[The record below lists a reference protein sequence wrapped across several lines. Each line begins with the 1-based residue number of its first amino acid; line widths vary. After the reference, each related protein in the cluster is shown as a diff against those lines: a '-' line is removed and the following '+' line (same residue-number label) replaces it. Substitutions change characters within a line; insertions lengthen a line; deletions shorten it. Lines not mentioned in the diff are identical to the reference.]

1 MLEPRIRIYWSK
13 KENDL
18 MVNWDPGT
26 SKTAAKYLLHVLCPS
41 VLAELDRRG
50 YDTTTIRF
58 QIRKK
63 PDNVLDQ
70 MAKAVS

>member
-13 KENDL
+13 REEDL

-26 SKTAAKYLLHVLCPS
+26 SKQTAKYLLYLFGPS

-70 MAKAVS
+70 MAKAIS